1 LPHPF
6 AFCRLYTI
14 FYAGLT
20 LCGICPKKW
29 TDIPIMPLSP
39 GTNIQIVELNL
50 EGHRPRNVDW
60 KRAAALL
67 YGDWG
72 TSKAY
77 VAGLAFLAAG
87 FSSLWLILAVCALT
101 GLVAVNYSVICRYFP
116 DGGGVYSAARSQGR
130 LLAVVGALLLIADL
144 TVTAALSG
152 WSALAYL
159 TSGAEHIA
167 WIGFLKEHIAF
178 TTIGVLAFIGWLNWY
193 GPKHSGSFAV
203 MLSMPVIVAILAL
216 IAISAPHLTLQ
227 YVEPPHESASK
238 VWVQFVGVILALSGV
253 EAIANMTG
261 VMKLDPGSTLEA
273 PKVARESGKAIW
285 PIAIEVVFGTAL
297 LGWAMVSLPGA
308 LESTLG
314 LHDKP
319 SWIAVMDKRNEDML
333 RFMAEQF
340 GTLTV
345 APWFGTVFG
354 WVIGILVAL
363 LLLSAA
369 NTAIV
374 ALVGLMFMMAR
385 DGEMPAEFTK
395 LNRHGVPLAPLL
407 IAVGLPMLV
416 LLTATNFAALAGLY
430 AIGVVGAITVNLGSC
445 ASNRHIGFAWYDRV
459 LFGLTFLILFAVEF
473 TLAKTKPDALFFVTC
488 VLLLGLALRA
498 FALKRAGLTSV
509 TVTQELADIVAPE
522 SIQKLRPR
530 LAEGQKIMVAARGL
544 TPVLQYALD
553 EAQLRKATLC
563 VLYVKELAVF
573 IPQAA
578 TSGRGRPK
586 WQDDP
591 QAAAIM
597 SLVMK
602 SAEQRCVDV
611 MPIYAVSE
619 NPAGT
624 ILDLA
629 ATLGIDYLMLGS
641 SHRMSLTK
649 ILKGNVIA
657 EVAAGLPEDIQLII
671 HG

>member
-1 LPHPF
+1 VPSLPPE
-6 AFCRLYTI
+6 
-14 FYAGLT
+14 G
-20 LCGICPKKW
+20 KQ
-29 TDIPIMPLSP
+29 
-39 GTNIQIVELNL
+39 TNNPVELSL

-77 VAGLAFLAAG
+77 VTGLAFLAAG
-87 FSSLWLILAVCALT
+87 FSSLWLILAVCVLT
-101 GLVAVNYSVICRYFP
+101 GLVAINYAVICRHFP

-130 LLAVVGALLLIADL
+130 LLAVIGALLLIADL

-152 WSALAYL
+152 WAGLSYL
-159 TSGAEHIA
+159 TAGAENVA
-167 WIGFLKEHIAF
+167 WIGFLKEHIVFA
-178 TTIGVLAFIGWLNWY
+178 TIALLLVMGWLNWY
-193 GPKHSGSFAV
+193 GPKHSGSLAV
-203 MLSMPVIVAILAL
+203 MLSAPVMVIVLVL
-216 IAISAPHLTLQ
+216 IGISIPHLTLQ
-227 YVEPPHESASK
+227 YVEPPHQSLSK

-261 VMKLDPGSTLEA
+261 VMKLDPGSTPEN
-273 PKVARESGKAIW
+273 PKVHRESARAIW
-285 PIAIEVVFGTAL
+285 PIAFEVVFATAI
-297 LGWAMVSLPGA
+297 LGWAMLSLPSV
-308 LESTLG
+308 LRTNLG
-314 LHDKP
+314 LHDHA
-319 SWIAVMDKRNEDML
+319 SWLSIMDKRNEDML

-340 GTLTV
+340 GTATV

-354 WVIGILVAL
+354 WVVGILMAL

-374 ALVGLMFMMAR
+374 AMVGLLFMMAR
-385 DGEMPAEFTK
+385 DGEMPVEFTK
-395 LNRHGVPLAPLL
+395 LNRYGVPLAPVL
-407 IAVGLPMLV
+407 IAVGLPIAV
-416 LLTATNFAALAGLY
+416 LLTATDFAGLAGLY

-445 ASNRHIGFAWYDRV
+445 ASNRHIGFTWYDRV
-459 LFGLTFLILFAVEF
+459 LFAFTFLILFAVEL
-473 TLAKTKPDALFFVTC
+473 TLARTKPDALFFVVC
-488 VLLLGLALRA
+488 VLGIGLALRA
-498 FALKRAGLTSV
+498 YALKRAGLTSV
-509 TVTQELADIVAPE
+509 TVTRELADIVTPE
-522 SIQKLRPR
+522 SIAKLRPR

-544 TPVLQYALD
+544 TPVLQFALD

-563 VLYVKELAVF
+563 ILYVKELAVYL
-573 IPQAA
+573 PQGPA
-578 TSGRGRPK
+578 TAGRGRPK

-602 SAEQRCVDV
+602 AAADRSVDV

-641 SHRMSLTK
+641 SHRLSMTK
-649 ILKGNVIA
+649 ILKGDVIA
-657 EVAAGLPEDIQLII
+657 QVAAGLPEDIQLII